1 MPLAFRCFSAPPPRA
16 RRAMAL
22 HATAPLGR
30 AKSQGGFKPPDLAW
44 FRDTTDREAVLRLY
58 RATQNPPDCSR
69 ARYTIIDDFEPQ
81 SGMGFSFLVLQ
92 AYLQQSVQ
100 EGRVLIFASAV
111 LQNATWRWCNK
122 GPMDFSCYFEPWSR
136 CEAYLAARYPL
147 DARSLP
153 MWTFH
158 GATGPAQFVYN
169 PQSKDTKRRVER
181 ELYRAWESGCCARYW
196 KGSNASTA
204 VSPMGK
210 SWWWGMAWDTLL
222 TPKPFVERAASEFL
236 ASKGVGPDD
245 RFIVAVVRHGGK
257 HADEKEVQVS
267 EYEAPLV
274 NLTAD
279 DCIGTPNV
287 LIVTET
293 ASVVTQFGEVCSR
306 RGWNCFA
313 TDQNRT
319 DINYDYWNPLNRKT
333 RGAYH
338 AAPQPEVLDHI
349 GWHSVLNLVVSQRG
363 SALVGSIQS
372 QWAMATLGMMRRY
385 HGRAVTLCS
394 LRPGWRTGHF
404 YAPNDAAYFGE
415 NCEQTFPACTKSVSN
430 YSALRADTLGL
441 ATPATWQV

>member
-1 MPLAFRCFSAPPPRA
+1 MSLG
-16 RRAMAL
+16 
-22 HATAPLGR
+22 ATATALGR
-30 AKSQGGFKPPDLAW
+30 YKPQGGFKPPDLSW
-44 FRDTTDREAVLRLY
+44 FRETTDRAAVLRLY
-58 RATQNPPDCSR
+58 HATQNPPDCSR

-92 AYLQQSVQ
+92 AYLQQAVQ
-100 EGRVLIFASAV
+100 EGRVLVFASAV
-111 LQNATWRWCNK
+111 LQNATWRWCNE
-122 GPMDFSCYFEPWSR
+122 GPMDFSCYFEPWSH
-136 CEAYLAARYPL
+136 CEEYLTARYPL

-153 MWTFH
+153 RWSYH
-158 GATGPAQFVYN
+158 SGTGPAQFVYN
-169 PQSKDTKRRVER
+169 AQRTDAKRPVER
-181 ELYRAWESGCCARYW
+181 DLYRAWDSACCARYW
-196 KGSNASTA
+196 NGPGSNASIA

-210 SWWWGMAWDTLL
+210 SWWLGMAWDMLL
-222 TPKPFVERAASEFL
+222 TPKAFVERAASEFL

-257 HADEKEVQVS
+257 HADEKEVQVG

-274 NLTAD
+274 KLAAD

-293 ASVVTQFGEVCSR
+293 ASVIRQFGEICSR

-313 TDQNRT
+313 SDQNRT
-319 DINYDYWNPLNRKT
+319 DMDYDYWNPLNRKT
-333 RGAYH
+333 RGVGSLGH
-338 AAPQPEVLDHI
+338 ALPQSEVLSHI
-349 GWHSVLNLVVSQRG
+349 GWHSVLNLVVSRRG

-404 YAPNDAAYFGE
+404 YNPDDAAYFGE
-415 NCEQTFPACTKSVSN
+415 NCKQTFPACTQPVSHGAAHSSTNVSSVGHFS
-430 YSALRADTLGL
+430 RFGPHLGL
-441 ATPATWQV
+441 GLGPI